1 MYGYAYACI
10 CVQKQI
16 VSVFMLCLVD
26 ISSSTNTAVNFIS
39 SVSKCLVLEI
49 NLYRLINSRI
59 LFSLIIDLD
68 ISLMLTFSR
77 LGPLRFLCRSRF
89 DCALTRLSSYFFIL
103 LSHSL
108 PAMHFTFLFH
118 LCSQTELI
126 SFPPTFVTTKQSA
139 YQKNTLMQ
147 YTCTC
152 TVSLKILNDK
162 IMTCWNHHHH
172 QQQNSPG
179 SRELHLLRISVLYWY
194 LLNVQKFQH
203 QHHHHPRIIEPLENR
218 WTQKKNQTI

>member
-39 SVSKCLVLEI
+39 SASKCLVFEI

-68 ISLMLTFSR
+68 ISFMLTFSR
-77 LGPLRFLCRSRF
+77 FGSLRFFCRSRF
-89 DCALTRLSSYFFIL
+89 DCALTRLSSYLFIL

-108 PAMHFTFLFH
+108 PAMHFTFQFKFSFH
-118 LCSQTELI
+118 LCSRTDLI
-126 SFPPTFVTTKQSA
+126 SCPPTFVTTKQSA
-139 YQKNTLMQ
+139 YQKKVHAHAQ
-147 YTCTC
+147 YR
-152 TVSLKILNDK
+152 SK
-162 IMTCWNHHHH
+162 
-172 QQQNSPG
+172 S
-179 SRELHLLRISVLYWY
+179 
-194 LLNVQKFQH
+194 
-203 QHHHHPRIIEPLENR
+203 
-218 WTQKKNQTI
+218 